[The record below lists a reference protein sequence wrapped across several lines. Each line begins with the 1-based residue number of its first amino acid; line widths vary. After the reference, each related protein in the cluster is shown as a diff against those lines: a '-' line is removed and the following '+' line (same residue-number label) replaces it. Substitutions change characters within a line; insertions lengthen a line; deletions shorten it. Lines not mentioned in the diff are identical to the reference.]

1 MMERIC
7 RLAVV
12 VALGMSVTAC
22 SMFSSDEEEVRK
34 PKSLTEFK
42 ADVELTE
49 VWSKGIGEG
58 TRGSLERLV
67 PSISG
72 NVIYTVGAD
81 GEVTALN
88 RETGKVLWNKELK
101 LKVSGGITADA
112 GLLLFG
118 TLNGR
123 LVALKETDGTL
134 LWNISVSS
142 EVISSPQTNGQI
154 VIVQSIDDTVAAY
167 DATDGKQ
174 LWRQENLQPALTL
187 RGTSTPRIEGEA
199 VFVGL
204 SNGEAKAF
212 RMTDGAPLWS
222 SRVSIPK
229 GTSELERMVD
239 IKAQPLIVGDSIF
252 LVSFQG
258 NAAAMDKYSGRVKW
272 TRELSSYKTI
282 SEGFGSLYLTD
293 DSSYVSSLD
302 QRSGAVSWRQDKLE
316 YRLLTA
322 PVTYSSYVA
331 VGDAEGY
338 VHLMSQVDGGLAG
351 RYKVGGAIKAP
362 LTVGGDYLYV
372 LNADGKLTAL
382 KQK

>member
-7 RLAVV
+7 RLTLV
-12 VALGMSVTAC
+12 VALAMSVTAC

-34 PKSLTEFK
+34 PKSLTELK
-42 ADVELTE
+42 ADIQLTE
-49 VWSKGIGEG
+49 VWSRDIGEG
-58 TRGSLERLV
+58 SKGSLERLV

-72 NVIYTVGAD
+72 EVIYTVGTE
-81 GEVTALN
+81 GNVTALN
-88 RETGKVLWNKELK
+88 RETGKVLWSKELK
-101 LKVSGGITADA
+101 VKVGGGITADA
-112 GLLLFG
+112 GMLLLG
-118 TLNGR
+118 TLDGR
-123 LVALKETDGTL
+123 MLALKENDGNL
-134 LWNISVSS
+134 LWNIQVSS
-142 EVISSPQTNGQI
+142 EVISSPQTNGQT

-167 DATDGKQ
+167 DAKDGRQ

-187 RGTSTPRIEGEA
+187 RGSSTPRIEGEA

-212 RMTDGAPLWS
+212 RISDGAPLWS

-293 DSSYVSSLD
+293 ENSYVSSLD

-316 YRLLTA
+316 YRQLTA
-322 PVTYSSYVA
+322 PATYSSYVA
-331 VGDAEGY
+331 VGDLEGY
-338 VHLMSQVDGGLAG
+338 VHLMSQVDGALAG
-351 RYKVGGAIKAP
+351 RYKVSGAIKAP
-362 LTVGGDYLYV
+362 LTVAGDYLYV
-372 LNADGKLTAL
+372 LNASGELTAL